1 MGGITITLG
10 VTAAV
15 ICPVGGLTGG
25 GLLGLFCSHS
35 LQLLAKGKLL
45 LAEGKFYY

>member
-10 VTAAV
+10 IAAAV
-15 ICPVGGLTGG
+15 ICPVGGLAGG
-25 GLLGLFCSHS
+25 GLLGLFCSQS

-45 LAEGKFYY
+45 LAEREFYY

>member
-10 VTAAV
+10 ITAAV
-15 ICPVGGLTGG
+15 IHPAGGLAGG
-25 GLLGLFCSHS
+25 GLLGLFCSQS

-45 LAEGKFYY
+45 LAEREFYY